1 MVSPLLS
8 VVTAGIGSSAN
19 AAIAGAHRAA
29 WHTADDDVRLQRYRR
44 FLDFDNGKHDVGR
57 LGSGQTPIVANYAR
71 IFVRKGAS
79 YLFPEPVV
87 VAVDAPDDSPAA
99 MEVAARIETALK
111 HVAHANDL
119 GAADLAT
126 AIDAG
131 VLGDGAFKV
140 TWQSA
145 VRESLSTADCRL
157 STGQVR
163 IVPVDVQTLFVE
175 SAPDDVRRMRVVRQ
189 VRVVPRTAAEVTYD
203 VALIAGTTE
212 NVTIVEEWSDA
223 TYCVR
228 IDDVPVHDGV
238 NPYGFIPYLIFPNT
252 PRPHEFWGVSDLADI
267 LEVNR
272 ALDRRLSILAQILEL
287 SGNPVTVLEN
297 VTGAQGVNVAPG
309 ALWELPENSKAYLLD
324 LLAGGSVEQH
334 LRYIEALYR
343 IMDDLGEM
351 PRMSFGEAGQA
362 RSGIALTVQL
372 QPVVQKTNRKRL
384 IWGAIV
390 QRRAELALRLLLQ
403 HYALDLGP
411 YSFDDFALRAIW
423 APILP
428 VVSSQWEAE
437 AEAPCV
443 FSGHRLLTTDYFKRL
458 KGAPYGIYTTRYA
471 ESGATRIA
479 GHRFS
484 AVVERHATQ

>member
-1 MVSPLLS
+1 
-8 VVTAGIGSSAN
+8 
-19 AAIAGAHRAA
+19 
-29 WHTADDDVRLQRYRR
+29 
-44 FLDFDNGKHDVGR
+44 
-57 LGSGQTPIVANYAR
+57 
-71 IFVRKGAS
+71 
-79 YLFPEPVV
+79 
-87 VAVDAPDDSPAA
+87 
-99 MEVAARIETALK
+99 
-111 HVAHANDL
+111 
-119 GAADLAT
+119 
-126 AIDAG
+126 
-131 VLGDGAFKV
+131 
-140 TWQSA
+140 
-145 VRESLSTADCRL
+145 
-157 STGQVR
+157 VR

-189 VRVVPRTAAEVTYD
+189 VRVVPRTAAEVTYN

-212 NVTIVEEWSDA
+212 NVTVVEEWSDA
-223 TYCVR
+223 AYRVLV
-228 IDDVPVHDGV
+228 DDVPVQDGP
-238 NPYGFIPYLIFPNT
+238 NPYGFIPYVIFPNT

-384 IWGAIV
+384 IWSAAV
-390 QRRAELALRLLLQ
+390 QRRAEFSLRLLLQ
-403 HYALDLGP
+403 HHALDLGP
-411 YSFDDFALRAIW
+411 YTLDDFPLRAVW
-423 APILP
+423 APVIP
-428 VVSSQWEAE
+428 VG
-437 AEAPCV
+437 
-443 FSGHRLLTTDYFKRL
+443 SG
-458 KGAPYGIYTTRYA
+458 
-471 ESGATRIA
+471 
-479 GHRFS
+479 
-484 AVVERHATQ
+484 Q

>member
-8 VVTAGIGSSAN
+8 VVTAGVGSSAN

-57 LGSGQTPIVANYAR
+57 LGFGQTPIVANYAR
-71 IFVRKGAS
+71 VFVRKGAS
-79 YLFPEPVV
+79 YLFPEPVA

-99 MEVAARIETALK
+99 QTAAARIEATLA

-140 TWQSA
+140 TW
-145 VRESLSTADCRL
+145 ESYPSNPSRKGRGD
-157 STGQVR
+157 GGVR

-189 VRVVPRTAAEVTYD
+189 VRVVPRAAAEVTYS
-203 VALIAGTTE
+203 VALIAGTSE
-212 NVTIVEEWSDA
+212 NVTVVEEWSDA
-223 TYCVR
+223 AYRVLV
-228 IDDVPVHDGV
+228 DDVPVQDGA

-287 SGNPVTVLEN
+287 SSNPVTVLEN

-334 LRYIEALYR
+334 LHYIEALYR

-390 QRRAELALRLLLQ
+390 RRRAELTLRLLIQ
-403 HYALDLGP
+403 RHALDLGP
-411 YSFDDFALRAIW
+411 YTLDDFALRAVW

-428 VVSSQWEAE
+428 VDSRQ
-437 AEAPCV
+437 
-443 FSGHRLLTTDYFKRL
+443 
-458 KGAPYGIYTTRYA
+458 
-471 ESGATRIA
+471 
-479 GHRFS
+479 
-484 AVVERHATQ
+484 

>member
-1 MVSPLLS
+1 MGSPFLS
-8 VVTAGIGSSAN
+8 AVTAGVGSSAN
-19 AAIAGAHRAA
+19 AAIAGAHRAT

-44 FLDFDNGKHDVGR
+44 FVDFDNGKHDVGR
-57 LGSGQTPIVANYAR
+57 LGFGQAPVVANYAR
-71 IFVRKGAS
+71 VFVRKGAS
-79 YLFPEPVV
+79 YLFPEPVAI
-87 VAVDAPDDSPAA
+87 AVDAPDDSPAA
-99 MEVAARIETALK
+99 ATAVAQIEAALL
-111 HVAHANDL
+111 HVARENDL
-119 GAADLAT
+119 AAADLAT

-140 TWQSA
+140 TWQGSRQQAASSSSPTQNGKESA
-145 VRESLSTADCRL
+145 ASRPLPAACS
-157 STGQVR
+157 VR

-189 VRVVPRTAAEVTYD
+189 VRVVPRTAAEVTYN

-212 NVTIVEEWSDA
+212 NVTVVEEWSDA
-223 TYCVR
+223 IYRVLV
-228 IDDVPVHDGV
+228 DDVPVQDGP
-238 NPYGFIPYLIFPNT
+238 NPYGFIPYVIFPNT

-334 LRYIEALYR
+334 LQYIEALYR

-384 IWGAIV
+384 IWSAAV
-390 QRRAELALRLLLQ
+390 QRRAALSLRLLLL
-403 HYALDLGP
+403 HHALDLGP
-411 YSFDDFALRAIW
+411 YTLDDFPLRAVW
-423 APILP
+423 APVIP
-428 VVSSQWEAE
+428 VASSQ
-437 AEAPCV
+437 
-443 FSGHRLLTTDYFKRL
+443 
-458 KGAPYGIYTTRYA
+458 
-471 ESGATRIA
+471 
-479 GHRFS
+479 
-484 AVVERHATQ
+484 

>member
-8 VVTAGIGSSAN
+8 VMTAGVGSSAN

-57 LGSGQTPIVANYAR
+57 LGFGQTPIVANYAR
-71 IFVRKGAS
+71 VFVRKGAS
-79 YLFPEPVV
+79 YLFPEPVAI
-87 VAVDAPDDSPAA
+87 AVDAPDDSPSATTA
-99 MEVAARIETALK
+99 AARIEAALT
-111 HVAHANDL
+111 HVAHENDL

-140 TWQSA
+140 TWQDSQQRAAGSRQNDVESA
-145 VRESLSTADCRL
+145 ARRL
-157 STGQVR
+157 LPATGSVR

-189 VRVVPRTAAEVTYD
+189 VRVVPRTAAEVTYS
-203 VALIAGTTE
+203 VSLIAGTTA
-212 NVTIVEEWSDA
+212 NVMVVEEWSDT
-223 TYCVR
+223 TYRVLV
-228 IDDVPVHDGV
+228 DDVPVHEGA

-297 VTGAQGVNVAPG
+297 VTGAQGVSVAPG

-390 QRRAELALRLLLQ
+390 QRRAELALRLLIQ
-403 HYALDLGP
+403 RHALDLGP
-411 YSFDDFALRAIW
+411 YTLDDFTLRAVW

-428 VVSSQWEAE
+428 VDSKQ
-437 AEAPCV
+437 
-443 FSGHRLLTTDYFKRL
+443 
-458 KGAPYGIYTTRYA
+458 
-471 ESGATRIA
+471 
-479 GHRFS
+479 
-484 AVVERHATQ
+484 

>member
-8 VVTAGIGSSAN
+8 AVTAGVGSSVGGSLGRT
-19 AAIAGAHRAA
+19 AIAGAHRAA

-57 LGSGQTPIVANYAR
+57 LGFGQTPIVANYAR
-71 IFVRKGAS
+71 VFVRKGAS
-79 YLFPEPVV
+79 YLFPEPVA

-99 MEVAARIETALK
+99 TTAAVRIEAALA

-131 VLGDGAFKV
+131 VLGDGAFKI
-140 TWQSA
+140 TWQPS
-145 VRESLSTADCRL
+145 VGGEQWTVGSGTSSSLPTAH
-157 STGQVR
+157 VR

-175 SAPDDVRRMRVVRQ
+175 SAPDDVRRMRAVRQ
-189 VRVVPRTAAEVTYD
+189 VRVVPRTAAEVTYS
-203 VALIAGTTE
+203 VSLIAGTTE
-212 NVTIVEEWSDA
+212 NVTVVEEWSDA
-223 TYCVR
+223 TYRVLV
-228 IDDVPVHDGV
+228 DDVPVHDGA

-384 IWGAIV
+384 IWGAMV
-390 QRRAELALRLLLQ
+390 RRRAELALRLLIQ
-403 HYALDLGP
+403 RHALDLGP
-411 YSFDDFALRAIW
+411 YTLDDFALRAVW

-428 VVSSQWEAE
+428 LD
-437 AEAPCV
+437 
-443 FSGHRLLTTDYFKRL
+443 SG
-458 KGAPYGIYTTRYA
+458 
-471 ESGATRIA
+471 
-479 GHRFS
+479 
-484 AVVERHATQ
+484 V

>member
-1 MVSPLLS
+1 MASPFLS
-8 VVTAGIGSSAN
+8 VVTAGVGSSAN
-19 AAIAGAHRAA
+19 AAITGAHRAG

-44 FLDFDNGKHDVGR
+44 FVDFDNGKHDVGR
-57 LGSGQTPIVANYAR
+57 LGFGQAPVVANYAR
-71 IFVRKGAS
+71 VFVRKGAS
-79 YLFPEPVV
+79 YLFPEPVA

-99 MEVAARIETALK
+99 TMAREQIETALL
-111 HVAHANDL
+111 HVARENDL
-119 GAADLAT
+119 ATADLAT

-140 TWQSA
+140 TWQEGQSVAGGAFSSILSA
-145 VRESLSTADCRL
+145 ARS
-157 STGQVR
+157 VR

-189 VRVVPRTAAEVTYD
+189 VRVVPRTAAEVTYN
-203 VALIAGTTE
+203 VALIAGTAE
-212 NVTIVEEWSDA
+212 HVTVVEEWSDT
-223 TYCVR
+223 TYRVFV
-228 IDDVPVHDGV
+228 DDLPVYDEP
-238 NPYGFIPYLIFPNT
+238 NPYGFIPYVIFPNT

-297 VTGAQGVNVAPG
+297 VTGAQGVNVSPG

-324 LLAGGSVEQH
+324 LLAGGSVDQH

-362 RSGIALTVQL
+362 RSGVALTVQL

-384 IWGAIV
+384 IWSAAV
-390 QRRAELALRLLLQ
+390 QRRAALSLRLLLQ
-403 HYALDLGP
+403 HDALDLGP
-411 YSFDDFALRAIW
+411 YTLDNFPLRAVW
-423 APILP
+423 APVIP
-428 VVSSQWEAE
+428 VA
-437 AEAPCV
+437 
-443 FSGHRLLTTDYFKRL
+443 
-458 KGAPYGIYTTRYA
+458 
-471 ESGATRIA
+471 
-479 GHRFS
+479 
-484 AVVERHATQ
+484 

>member
-8 VVTAGIGSSAN
+8 AMTAGVGSSAN

-44 FLDFDNGKHDVGR
+44 FLDFDYGKHDVGR
-57 LGSGQTPIVANYAR
+57 LGFGQTPIVANYAR
-71 IFVRKGAS
+71 VFVRKGAS
-79 YLFPEPVV
+79 YLFPEPVT
-87 VAVDAPDDSPAA
+87 VAVDAPDDAPIA
-99 MEVAARIETALK
+99 MEIAARIEMALA

-140 TWQSA
+140 TWQSVA
-145 VRESLSTADCRL
+145 GSGQSKTIPEPPTS
-157 STGQVR
+157 QVR

-203 VALIAGTTE
+203 VSFIAGTAET
-212 NVTIVEEWSDA
+212 VTIVEEWSDA
-223 TYCVR
+223 TYRVLM
-228 IDDVPVHDGV
+228 DDVPVQDGA

-252 PRPHEFWGVSDLADI
+252 PQPHEFWGVSDLADI

-297 VTGAQGVNVAPG
+297 VTGAQGVNVSPG
-309 ALWELPENSKAYLLD
+309 ALWELPENSRAYLLD

-351 PRMSFGEAGQA
+351 PRMSFGEAGQS

-390 QRRAELALRLLLQ
+390 QRRAEFALRLLQQ
-403 HYALDLGP
+403 HHALDLGP
-411 YSFDDFALRAIW
+411 YTLDDFTLRAVW

-428 VVSSQWEAE
+428 
-437 AEAPCV
+437 
-443 FSGHRLLTTDYFKRL
+443 
-458 KGAPYGIYTTRYA
+458 
-471 ESGATRIA
+471 
-479 GHRFS
+479 
-484 AVVERHATQ
+484 

>member
-1 MVSPLLS
+1 MSSPFLS
-8 VVTAGIGSSAN
+8 VVTAGVGSSAN
-19 AAIAGAHRAA
+19 AAIAGAHRAG

-44 FLDFDNGKHDVGR
+44 FLDFDSGKHDVGR
-57 LGSGQTPIVANYAR
+57 LGFGQTPIVANYAR
-71 IFVRKGAS
+71 VFVRKGAS
-79 YLFPEPVV
+79 YLFPEPVTI
-87 VAVDAPDDSPAA
+87 AVDAPCGPEGAPSPAA
-99 MEVAARIETALK
+99 TTAATLIETALM

-131 VLGDGAFKV
+131 VLGDGAFKI
-140 TWQSA
+140 TWD
-145 VRESLSTADCRL
+145 VVLGC
-157 STGQVR
+157 VR

-189 VRVVPRTAAEVTYD
+189 VRLVPRTAAEVTYE

-212 NVTIVEEWSDA
+212 NVTVVEEWSDA
-223 TYCVR
+223 TYRVLV
-228 IDDVPVHDGV
+228 DDVPMHDGP

-252 PRPHEFWGVSDLADI
+252 PQPHAFWGVSDLADI

-384 IWGAIV
+384 IWSAIV
-390 QRRAELALRLLLQ
+390 QRRAELALRLLIA
-403 HYALDLGP
+403 HHALDLGP
-411 YSFDDFALRAIW
+411 YTLDDFALRAVW

-428 VVSSQWEAE
+428 V
-437 AEAPCV
+437 
-443 FSGHRLLTTDYFKRL
+443 
-458 KGAPYGIYTTRYA
+458 
-471 ESGATRIA
+471 A
-479 GHRFS
+479 GN
-484 AVVERHATQ
+484 Q

>member
-1 MVSPLLS
+1 MVSPLLA

-57 LGSGQTPIVANYAR
+57 LGFGQTPIVANYAR

-79 YLFPEPVV
+79 YLFPEPVS
-87 VAVDAPDDSPAA
+87 VAVDAPCGPAGTPSPIATTAA
-99 MEVAARIETALK
+99 TRIEAALRQ
-111 HVAHANDL
+111 VAHVNDL
-119 GAADLAT
+119 GAADLAR

-140 TWQSA
+140 TWQGSGQKGKEFAADRLLSA
-145 VRESLSTADCRL
+145 GGS
-157 STGQVR
+157 VR

-189 VRVVPRTAAEVTYD
+189 VRVVPRTAAEVTYA

-212 NVTIVEEWSDA
+212 NVTVVEEWSDA
-223 TYCVR
+223 TYRVLV
-228 IDDVPVHDGV
+228 DDVPVHDGP
-238 NPYGFIPYLIFPNT
+238 NPYGFIPYVIFPNT

-324 LLAGGSVEQH
+324 LLAGGSVDQH

-372 QPVVQKTNRKRL
+372 LPVVQ
-384 IWGAIV
+384 
-390 QRRAELALRLLLQ
+390 
-403 HYALDLGP
+403 
-411 YSFDDFALRAIW
+411 
-423 APILP
+423 
-428 VVSSQWEAE
+428 
-437 AEAPCV
+437 
-443 FSGHRLLTTDYFKRL
+443 
-458 KGAPYGIYTTRYA
+458 
-471 ESGATRIA
+471 
-479 GHRFS
+479 
-484 AVVERHATQ
+484 

>member
-1 MVSPLLS
+1 MSAPFLS
-8 VVTAGIGSSAN
+8 VVTAGVGSSAN

-29 WHTADDDVRLQRYRR
+29 WHTAEDDVRLQRYRR
-44 FLDFDNGKHDVGR
+44 FMDFDNGKHDVGR
-57 LGSGQTPIVANYAR
+57 LGFGQAPVVANYAR
-71 IFVRKGAS
+71 VFVRKGAS
-79 YLFPEPVV
+79 YLFPEPVA

-99 MEVAARIETALK
+99 VEAVARIEVALA
-111 HVAHANDL
+111 HVARENDL
-119 GAADLAT
+119 AAADLAT

-131 VLGDGAFKV
+131 VLGDGAFKI
-140 TWQSA
+140 TWQGSRQSA
-145 VRESLSTADCRL
+145 ASSRQRGTDLAASRPLPAAGS
-157 STGQVR
+157 VR

-175 SAPDDVRRMRVVRQ
+175 SAPDDVRRVQVVRQ
-189 VRVVPRTAAEVTYD
+189 VRAVPRTAAEVTYT

-212 NVTIVEEWSDA
+212 NVTVVEEWSEA
-223 TYCVR
+223 TYRVLV
-228 IDDVPVHDGV
+228 DDVPVHDGP
-238 NPYGFIPYLIFPNT
+238 NPYGFIPYVIFPNT

-297 VTGAQGVNVAPG
+297 VTGSQGVNVAPG

-362 RSGIALTVQL
+362 RSGLALTVQL

-384 IWGAIV
+384 IWSAV
-390 QRRAELALRLLLQ
+390 AQRRAALALWLLVQ
-403 HYALDLGP
+403 HRALDLGP
-411 YSFDDFALRAIW
+411 YTLEDFPLRAVW
-423 APILP
+423 AP
-428 VVSSQWEAE
+428 VV
-437 AEAPCV
+437 P
-443 FSGHRLLTTDYFKRL
+443 SGQPAV
-458 KGAPYGIYTTRYA
+458 G
-471 ESGATRIA
+471 SG
-479 GHRFS
+479 
-484 AVVERHATQ
+484 Q

>member
-1 MVSPLLS
+1 MGSPFLS

-44 FLDFDNGKHDVGR
+44 FVDFDNGKHDVGR
-57 LGSGQTPIVANYAR
+57 LGFGQAPVVANYAR
-71 IFVRKGAS
+71 VFVRKGAS
-79 YLFPEPVV
+79 YLFPEPVAI
-87 VAVDAPDDSPAA
+87 AVDAPDDSPAA
-99 MEVAARIETALK
+99 ATAVARIEAALL
-111 HVAHANDL
+111 HVARENDL
-119 GAADLAT
+119 AAADLAT

-140 TWQSA
+140 TWQGEAGSRQRA
-145 VRESLSTADCRL
+145 AGSNAFPAASGKSRL
-157 STGQVR
+157 LPAACSVR

-189 VRVVPRTAAEVTYD
+189 VRVVPRTAAEVTYN

-212 NVTIVEEWSDA
+212 NVTVVEEWSDA
-223 TYCVR
+223 AYRVLV
-228 IDDVPVHDGV
+228 DDAPVHEGP
-238 NPYGFIPYLIFPNT
+238 NPYGFIPYVIFPNT

-297 VTGAQGVNVAPG
+297 VTGSQGVNVAPG

-372 QPVVQKTNRKRL
+372 QPVVQKMNRKRL
-384 IWGAIV
+384 IWSAAV
-390 QRRAELALRLLLQ
+390 QRRAELSLRLLLQ
-403 HYALDLGP
+403 HHALALGPYALD
-411 YSFDDFALRAIW
+411 DFPLRAVW

-428 VVSSQWEAE
+428 VESQ
-437 AEAPCV
+437 
-443 FSGHRLLTTDYFKRL
+443 K
-458 KGAPYGIYTTRYA
+458 
-471 ESGATRIA
+471 
-479 GHRFS
+479 
-484 AVVERHATQ
+484 

>member
-8 VVTAGIGSSAN
+8 AVTAGVGSSAN
-19 AAIAGAHRAA
+19 AAIAGAHRAG

-57 LGSGQTPIVANYAR
+57 LGFGQTPIVANYAR

-79 YLFPEPVV
+79 YLFPEPVAI
-87 VAVDAPDDSPAA
+87 AVDAPCGPEDTPSPAA
-99 MEVAARIETALK
+99 TTAARRIETALQQ
-111 HVAHANDL
+111 VARENDL

-131 VLGDGAFKV
+131 VLGDGAFKI
-140 TWQSA
+140 TWQSSPPTPSPKG
-145 VRESLSTADCRL
+145 RGDGC
-157 STGQVR
+157 VR

-189 VRVVPRTAAEVTYD
+189 VRLLPRTAAEVTYA
-203 VALIAGTTE
+203 VALIAGTPE
-212 NVTIVEEWSDA
+212 NVTVVEEWSEM
-223 TYCVR
+223 TYRVLV
-228 IDDVPVHDGV
+228 DDVPVHDGA

-390 QRRAELALRLLLQ
+390 QRRAELALRLLMQ
-403 HYALDLGP
+403 HGALDLGP
-411 YSFDDFALRAIW
+411 YTLDDFALRAVW

-428 VVSSQWEAE
+428 VASSQ
-437 AEAPCV
+437 
-443 FSGHRLLTTDYFKRL
+443 
-458 KGAPYGIYTTRYA
+458 
-471 ESGATRIA
+471 
-479 GHRFS
+479 
-484 AVVERHATQ
+484 

>member
-1 MVSPLLS
+1 MGSPFLS
-8 VVTAGIGSSAN
+8 IVTAGVGSSAN

-44 FLDFDNGKHDVGR
+44 FVDFDNGKHDVGR
-57 LGSGQTPIVANYAR
+57 LGFGQAPVVANYAR
-71 IFVRKGAS
+71 VFVRKGAS
-79 YLFPEPVV
+79 YLFPEPVT
-87 VAVDAPDDSPAA
+87 VAVAAPDDSPAA
-99 MEVAARIETALK
+99 ATVRERIEAALM
-111 HVAHANDL
+111 HVARENDL
-119 GAADLAT
+119 AAADLAT

-140 TWQSA
+140 TWQFVGSERWA
-145 VRESLSTADCRL
+145 VGGEKDARL
-157 STGQVR
+157 LTGQVR

-189 VRVVPRTAAEVTYD
+189 VRVVPRTAAEVTYN

-212 NVTIVEEWSDA
+212 NVTVVEEWSDA
-223 TYCVR
+223 AYRVLV
-228 IDDVPVHDGV
+228 DDVPVHDGP
-238 NPYGFIPYLIFPNT
+238 NPYGFIPYVIFPNT

-324 LLAGGSVEQH
+324 LLAGGSVDQH

-351 PRMSFGEAGQA
+351 PRMSFGESGQA

-384 IWGAIV
+384 IWGAAIE
-390 QRRAELALRLLLQ
+390 RRAALSLRLLLV
-403 HYALDLGP
+403 HHALDLGP
-411 YSFDDFALRAIW
+411 YTLDDFPLRAIW

-428 VVSSQWEAE
+428 VDSS
-437 AEAPCV
+437 
-443 FSGHRLLTTDYFKRL
+443 R
-458 KGAPYGIYTTRYA
+458 
-471 ESGATRIA
+471 
-479 GHRFS
+479 
-484 AVVERHATQ
+484 

>member
-8 VVTAGIGSSAN
+8 VVTAGVGSSAN

-57 LGSGQTPIVANYAR
+57 LGFGQTPIVANYAR

-79 YLFPEPVV
+79 YLFPEPVR
-87 VAVDAPDDSPAA
+87 VAVDAPEDTPAA
-99 MEVAARIETALK
+99 MTTAARIEAALT
-111 HVAHANDL
+111 HIAHENDL

-140 TWQSA
+140 TWQSYPPA
-145 VRESLSTADCRL
+145 PSLKGREDGC
-157 STGQVR
+157 VR

-175 SAPDDVRRMRVVRQ
+175 SAPDDVRRMQVVRQ
-189 VRVVPRTAAEVTYD
+189 VRVVPRTAAEATYA
-203 VALIAGTTE
+203 VALIAGTAE
-212 NVTIVEEWSDA
+212 NVTVVEEWSDA
-223 TYCVR
+223 AYRVLV
-228 IDDVPVHDGV
+228 DDVPVRDGP

-384 IWGAIV
+384 IWSAIV

-403 HYALDLGP
+403 RHALDLGP
-411 YSFDDFALRAIW
+411 YTLDDFALRAVW

-428 VVSSQWEAE
+428 VAGSQ
-437 AEAPCV
+437 
-443 FSGHRLLTTDYFKRL
+443 
-458 KGAPYGIYTTRYA
+458 
-471 ESGATRIA
+471 
-479 GHRFS
+479 
-484 AVVERHATQ
+484 

>member
-8 VVTAGIGSSAN
+8 VVTAGVGSSAN

-57 LGSGQTPIVANYAR
+57 LGFGQTPIVANYAR

-79 YLFPEPVV
+79 YLFPEPVT
-87 VAVDAPDDSPAA
+87 VAVDAPDDTPAA
-99 MEVAARIETALK
+99 TTTAARIETALQR
-111 HVAHANDL
+111 VAHENDL

-126 AIDAG
+126 AIDTG
-131 VLGDGAFKV
+131 VLGDGAFKI
-140 TWQSA
+140 TWQS
-145 VRESLSTADCRL
+145 VGSEQWRVGGKENVLLSTAHRSL
-157 STGQVR
+157 PTGQVR

-189 VRVVPRTAAEVTYD
+189 VRVVPRTAAEVTYA

-212 NVTIVEEWSDA
+212 NVTVVEEWSDA
-223 TYCVR
+223 TYRVLV
-228 IDDVPVHDGV
+228 DDVPIHDGA

-390 QRRAELALRLLLQ
+390 QRRAELALRQLVQ
-403 HYALDLGP
+403 HGILDLGS
-411 YSFDDFALRAIW
+411 YTLDDFTLRAIW

-428 VVSSQWEAE
+428 VASSQ
-437 AEAPCV
+437 
-443 FSGHRLLTTDYFKRL
+443 
-458 KGAPYGIYTTRYA
+458 
-471 ESGATRIA
+471 
-479 GHRFS
+479 
-484 AVVERHATQ
+484 

>member
-8 VVTAGIGSSAN
+8 AVTAGVGSSAN
-19 AAIAGAHRAA
+19 AAIAGARRAA

-57 LGSGQTPIVANYAR
+57 LGFGQTPIVANYAR

-79 YLFPEPVV
+79 YLFPEPVTI
-87 VAVDAPDDSPAA
+87 AVDAPDDSPAA
-99 MEVAARIETALK
+99 TTAAARIEAALV
-111 HVAHANDL
+111 HLAHANDL

-131 VLGDGAFKV
+131 VLGDGAFKI
-140 TWQSA
+140 TWD
-145 VRESLSTADCRL
+145 VLLGC
-157 STGQVR
+157 VR

-189 VRVVPRTAAEVTYD
+189 VRVVPRTAAEVTYE
-203 VALIAGTTE
+203 VSIIAGTTE
-212 NVTIVEEWSDA
+212 NVTVVEEWSDT
-223 TYCVR
+223 TYRVLV
-228 IDDVPVHDGV
+228 DDMPMHDGV

-403 HYALDLGP
+403 HHALDLGP
-411 YSFDDFALRAIW
+411 YTLDDFAFRAVW

-428 VVSSQWEAE
+428 VTSNQ
-437 AEAPCV
+437 
-443 FSGHRLLTTDYFKRL
+443 
-458 KGAPYGIYTTRYA
+458 
-471 ESGATRIA
+471 
-479 GHRFS
+479 
-484 AVVERHATQ
+484 

>member
-8 VVTAGIGSSAN
+8 VVTAGVGSSAN

-57 LGSGQTPIVANYAR
+57 LGFGQTPIVANYAR

-79 YLFPEPVV
+79 YLFPEPVTI
-87 VAVDAPDDSPAA
+87 AVDAPDDSPRA
-99 MEVAARIETALK
+99 MTTTARIEAALARVS
-111 HVAHANDL
+111 HENDL

-140 TWQSA
+140 TWQVSGQDGDS
-145 VRESLSTADCRL
+145 RSLTAGG
-157 STGQVR
+157 SVR

-189 VRVVPRTAAEVTYD
+189 VRVVPRTAAEVTYA

-212 NVTIVEEWSDA
+212 NVTVVEEWSDA
-223 TYCVR
+223 TYRVLV
-228 IDDVPVHDGV
+228 DDVPVHDGP
-238 NPYGFIPYLIFPNT
+238 NPYGFIPYIIFPNT

-324 LLAGGSVEQH
+324 LLAGGSVDQH

-390 QRRAELALRLLLQ
+390 RRRAELALRLLVQ
-403 HYALDLGP
+403 HDALDLGP
-411 YSFDDFALRAIW
+411 YTLDDFTFRAVW

-428 VVSSQWEAE
+428 SSQ
-437 AEAPCV
+437 
-443 FSGHRLLTTDYFKRL
+443 
-458 KGAPYGIYTTRYA
+458 
-471 ESGATRIA
+471 
-479 GHRFS
+479 
-484 AVVERHATQ
+484 

>member
-1 MVSPLLS
+1 MGSPFLS
-8 VVTAGIGSSAN
+8 VVTAGVGASAN

-44 FLDFDNGKHDVGR
+44 FVDFDNGKHDVGR
-57 LGSGQTPIVANYAR
+57 LGFGQAPVVANYAR
-71 IFVRKGAS
+71 VFVRKGAS

-99 MEVAARIETALK
+99 ATAAAQIEAALL
-111 HVAHANDL
+111 HVARENDL
-119 GAADLAT
+119 AAADLAT
-126 AIDAG
+126 AIDSG

-140 TWQSA
+140 TWQSVGDGRWA
-145 VRESLSTADCRL
+145 VSREKNPLLPAARC
-157 STGQVR
+157 VR
-163 IVPVDVQTLFVE
+163 MVPVNVQTLFVE
-175 SAPDDVRRMRVVRQ
+175 SEPDDVRRMRVVRQ
-189 VRVVPRTAAEVTYD
+189 VRVVPRTAAEVTYN

-212 NVTIVEEWSDA
+212 NVTVVEEWSDA
-223 TYCVR
+223 AYRVLV
-228 IDDVPVHDGV
+228 DDVPVQDGP
-238 NPYGFIPYLIFPNT
+238 NPYGFIPYVIFPNT

-297 VTGAQGVNVAPG
+297 VTGAQGVNVSPG

-324 LLAGGSVEQH
+324 LLAGGSVDQH

-362 RSGIALTVQL
+362 RSGVALTVQL

-384 IWGAIV
+384 IWSAAV
-390 QRRAELALRLLLQ
+390 QRRAALCLRLLLQ
-403 HYALDLGP
+403 HHALDLGP
-411 YSFDDFALRAIW
+411 YILDDFPLRAVW

-428 VVSSQWEAE
+428 VDSRQ
-437 AEAPCV
+437 
-443 FSGHRLLTTDYFKRL
+443 
-458 KGAPYGIYTTRYA
+458 
-471 ESGATRIA
+471 
-479 GHRFS
+479 
-484 AVVERHATQ
+484 

>member
-8 VVTAGIGSSAN
+8 AVTAGVGSSAN

-57 LGSGQTPIVANYAR
+57 LGFGQTPIVANYAR
-71 IFVRKGAS
+71 VFVRKGAS
-79 YLFPEPVV
+79 YLFPEPVR
-87 VAVDAPDDSPAA
+87 VAVDAPDDGPAA
-99 MEVAARIETALK
+99 MEAAARIETALM

-131 VLGDGAFKV
+131 VLGDGAFRV

-145 VRESLSTADCRL
+145 GGSRQSAVQESRATADSWL
-157 STGQVR
+157 LTGQVR

-175 SAPDDVRRMRVVRQ
+175 SVPDDVRRMRVVRQ
-189 VRVVPRTAAEVTYD
+189 VRVVPRTAAEVVYE
-203 VALIAGTTE
+203 VSLIAGMTE
-212 NVTIVEEWSDA
+212 NVTVVEEWSDA
-223 TYCVR
+223 TYRVLV
-228 IDDVPVHDGV
+228 DNVPVHDGM

-252 PRPHEFWGVSDLADI
+252 PQPHEFWGVSDLADI

-297 VTGAQGVNVAPG
+297 VTGAQGVNVSPG

-351 PRMSFGEAGQA
+351 PRMSFGEAGQS

-390 QRRAELALRLLLQ
+390 QRRAELVLRLLLQ
-403 HYALDLGP
+403 HHALDLGP
-411 YSFDDFALRAIW
+411 YTLDDFTFRAVW

-428 VVSSQWEAE
+428 VDSRQ
-437 AEAPCV
+437 
-443 FSGHRLLTTDYFKRL
+443 
-458 KGAPYGIYTTRYA
+458 
-471 ESGATRIA
+471 
-479 GHRFS
+479 
-484 AVVERHATQ
+484 

>member
-1 MVSPLLS
+1 VAQIEAALL
-8 VVTAGIGSSAN
+8 
-19 AAIAGAHRAA
+19 
-29 WHTADDDVRLQRYRR
+29 
-44 FLDFDNGKHDVGR
+44 
-57 LGSGQTPIVANYAR
+57 
-71 IFVRKGAS
+71 
-79 YLFPEPVV
+79 
-87 VAVDAPDDSPAA
+87 
-99 MEVAARIETALK
+99 
-111 HVAHANDL
+111 HVARENDL
-119 GAADLAT
+119 AAADLAT

-140 TWQSA
+140 TWQGSRQQAASSSSPTQNGKESA
-145 VRESLSTADCRL
+145 ASRPLPAACS
-157 STGQVR
+157 VR

-189 VRVVPRTAAEVTYD
+189 VRVVPRTAAEVTYN

-212 NVTIVEEWSDA
+212 NVTVVEEWSDA
-223 TYCVR
+223 IYRVLV
-228 IDDVPVHDGV
+228 DDVPVQDGP
-238 NPYGFIPYLIFPNT
+238 NPYGFIPYVIFPNT

-334 LRYIEALYR
+334 LQYIEALYR

-384 IWGAIV
+384 IWSAAV
-390 QRRAELALRLLLQ
+390 QRRAALSLRLLLL
-403 HYALDLGP
+403 HHALDLGP
-411 YSFDDFALRAIW
+411 YTLDDFPLRAVW
-423 APILP
+423 APVIP
-428 VVSSQWEAE
+428 VASSQ
-437 AEAPCV
+437 
-443 FSGHRLLTTDYFKRL
+443 
-458 KGAPYGIYTTRYA
+458 
-471 ESGATRIA
+471 
-479 GHRFS
+479 
-484 AVVERHATQ
+484 

>member
-8 VVTAGIGSSAN
+8 VVTAGVGSSAS

-29 WHTADDDVRLQRYRR
+29 WHTADDDVRLRRYRR

-57 LGSGQTPIVANYAR
+57 LGFGQTPIVANYAR
-71 IFVRKGAS
+71 VFVRKGAS
-79 YLFPEPVV
+79 YLFPELVTI
-87 VAVDAPDDSPAA
+87 AVDTPDDSPAA
-99 MEVAARIETALK
+99 TTAAARIETALAR
-111 HVAHANDL
+111 VAHENDL

-140 TWQSA
+140 TWQSYPP
-145 VRESLSTADCRL
+145 RPPPE
-157 STGQVR
+157 TGRGNGCVR

-189 VRVVPRTAAEVTYD
+189 VRVVPRTAAEVAYA
-203 VALIAGTTE
+203 VSLIAGTAE
-212 NVTIVEEWSDA
+212 NVTVVEEWSDA
-223 TYCVR
+223 TYRVLV
-228 IDDVPVHDGV
+228 DDVPVHEGM
-238 NPYGFIPYLIFPNT
+238 NPYGFIPYVIFPNT

-372 QPVVQKTNRKRL
+372 QPVVQKTNRQRL
-384 IWGAIV
+384 IWGAIIE
-390 QRRAELALRLLLQ
+390 RRAALALRLLRQ
-403 HYALDLGP
+403 HRALDLGP
-411 YSFDDFALRAIW
+411 YTPDDFALRAVW

-428 VVSSQWEAE
+428 VASSQ
-437 AEAPCV
+437 
-443 FSGHRLLTTDYFKRL
+443 
-458 KGAPYGIYTTRYA
+458 
-471 ESGATRIA
+471 
-479 GHRFS
+479 
-484 AVVERHATQ
+484 

>member
-8 VVTAGIGSSAN
+8 AVTAGVGSSAN
-19 AAIAGAHRAA
+19 AAIAGAHRAG

-57 LGSGQTPIVANYAR
+57 LGFGQTPIVANYAR

-79 YLFPEPVV
+79 YLFPEPVAI
-87 VAVDAPDDSPAA
+87 AVDAPCGPEDTPSPAA
-99 MEVAARIETALK
+99 TTAARRIETALQQ
-111 HVAHANDL
+111 VARENDL

-131 VLGDGAFKV
+131 VLGDGAFKI
-140 TWQSA
+140 TWQSSPPTPSPKG
-145 VRESLSTADCRL
+145 RGDGC
-157 STGQVR
+157 VR

-189 VRVVPRTAAEVTYD
+189 VRLLPRTAAEVTYA

-212 NVTIVEEWSDA
+212 DVTVVEEWSDA
-223 TYCVR
+223 TYRVLV
-228 IDDVPVHDGV
+228 DDVPVHDGA

-297 VTGAQGVNVAPG
+297 VTGSQGVNVAPG

-334 LRYIEALYR
+334 LKYIEALYR

-390 QRRAELALRLLLQ
+390 QRRAALALRLLMQ
-403 HYALDLGP
+403 HGALDLGP
-411 YSFDDFALRAIW
+411 YTLDDFALRAVW

-428 VVSSQWEAE
+428 VASSQ
-437 AEAPCV
+437 
-443 FSGHRLLTTDYFKRL
+443 
-458 KGAPYGIYTTRYA
+458 
-471 ESGATRIA
+471 
-479 GHRFS
+479 
-484 AVVERHATQ
+484 

>member
-57 LGSGQTPIVANYAR
+57 LGFGQTPIVANYAR

-79 YLFPEPVV
+79 YLFPEPVT
-87 VAVDAPDDSPAA
+87 VAVDGPCGPEGTPFPAA
-99 MEVAARIETALK
+99 AMAVTRIETALQR
-111 HVAHANDL
+111 VARENDL

-131 VLGDGAFKV
+131 VLGDGAFKI
-140 TWQSA
+140 TW
-145 VRESLSTADCRL
+145 ESYSPGPLPSEGR
-157 STGQVR
+157 GNGRVR

-175 SAPDDVRRMRVVRQ
+175 SAPDDVRRMRIVRQ
-189 VRVVPRTAAEVTYD
+189 VRVVPRTAAEVTYA

-212 NVTIVEEWSDA
+212 NVTVIEEWSDA
-223 TYCVR
+223 TYRVLV
-228 IDDVPVHDGV
+228 DGMPVHEGA
-238 NPYGFIPYLIFPNT
+238 NPYGFIPYVIFPNT

-297 VTGAQGVNVAPG
+297 VTGSQGVNVAPG

-390 QRRAELALRLLLQ
+390 QRRAELALRLLSQ
-403 HYALDLGP
+403 HRALDLGP
-411 YSFDDFALRAIW
+411 YILDDFTLRAVW

-428 VVSSQWEAE
+428 VASSQ
-437 AEAPCV
+437 
-443 FSGHRLLTTDYFKRL
+443 
-458 KGAPYGIYTTRYA
+458 
-471 ESGATRIA
+471 
-479 GHRFS
+479 
-484 AVVERHATQ
+484 

>member
-1 MVSPLLS
+1 MGSPFLS

-44 FLDFDNGKHDVGR
+44 FVDFDNGKHDVGR
-57 LGSGQTPIVANYAR
+57 LGFGQAPVVANYAR
-71 IFVRKGAS
+71 VFVRKGAS
-79 YLFPEPVV
+79 YLFPEPVTI
-87 VAVDAPDDSPAA
+87 AVDAPDDSPAA
-99 MEVAARIETALK
+99 ATAVAQIEAALL
-111 HVAHANDL
+111 HVARENDL
-119 GAADLAT
+119 AAADLAT

-140 TWQSA
+140 TWQGSRQQAASSSSPTQNGKESA
-145 VRESLSTADCRL
+145 ASRPLPAACS
-157 STGQVR
+157 VR

-189 VRVVPRTAAEVTYD
+189 VRVVPRTAAEVTYN

-212 NVTIVEEWSDA
+212 NVTVVEEWSDA
-223 TYCVR
+223 IYRVLV
-228 IDDVPVHDGV
+228 DDVPVQDGP
-238 NPYGFIPYLIFPNT
+238 NPYGFIPYVIFPNT

-334 LRYIEALYR
+334 LQYIEALYR

-384 IWGAIV
+384 IWSAAV
-390 QRRAELALRLLLQ
+390 QRRAALSLRLLLL
-403 HYALDLGP
+403 HHALDLGP
-411 YSFDDFALRAIW
+411 YTLDDFPLRAVW
-423 APILP
+423 APVIP
-428 VVSSQWEAE
+428 VDSRQ
-437 AEAPCV
+437 
-443 FSGHRLLTTDYFKRL
+443 
-458 KGAPYGIYTTRYA
+458 
-471 ESGATRIA
+471 
-479 GHRFS
+479 
-484 AVVERHATQ
+484 

>member
-1 MVSPLLS
+1 MASPFLS

-44 FLDFDNGKHDVGR
+44 FVDFDNGKHDVGR
-57 LGSGQTPIVANYAR
+57 LGFGQAPVVANYAR
-71 IFVRKGAS
+71 VFVRKGAS
-79 YLFPEPVV
+79 YLFPEPVAI
-87 VAVDAPDDSPAA
+87 AVDAPDDSPAA
-99 MEVAARIETALK
+99 ATAVAQIEAALL
-111 HVAHANDL
+111 HVARENDL
-119 GAADLAT
+119 AAADLAT

-140 TWQSA
+140 TWQGSQQRAAGSRQYGPESA
-145 VRESLSTADCRL
+145 ASRPLAAARS
-157 STGQVR
+157 VR

-189 VRVVPRTAAEVTYD
+189 VRVVPRTAAEVTYN

-212 NVTIVEEWSDA
+212 NVTVVEEWSDA
-223 TYCVR
+223 IYRVLV
-228 IDDVPVHDGV
+228 DDVPVQEGP
-238 NPYGFIPYLIFPNT
+238 NPYGFIPYVIFPNT

-334 LRYIEALYR
+334 LQYIEALYR

-384 IWGAIV
+384 IWSAAV
-390 QRRAELALRLLLQ
+390 QRRATLSLRLLLL
-403 HYALDLGP
+403 HHALDLGP
-411 YSFDDFALRAIW
+411 YTLDDFPLRAVW
-423 APILP
+423 APVIP
-428 VVSSQWEAE
+428 VASSQ
-437 AEAPCV
+437 
-443 FSGHRLLTTDYFKRL
+443 
-458 KGAPYGIYTTRYA
+458 
-471 ESGATRIA
+471 
-479 GHRFS
+479 
-484 AVVERHATQ
+484 